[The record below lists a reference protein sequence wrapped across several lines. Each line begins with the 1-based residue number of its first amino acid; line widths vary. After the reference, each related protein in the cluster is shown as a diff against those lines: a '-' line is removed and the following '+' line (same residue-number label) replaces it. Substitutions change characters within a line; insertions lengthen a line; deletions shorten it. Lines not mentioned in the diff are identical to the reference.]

1 MKPVTF
7 WLFITALIL
16 VQCKTDTVNPFE
28 IGPDH
33 VGRLHKKTPVS
44 QLDSIFA
51 NDSIIRD
58 TSRLKMGS
66 GGSIEIYEKG
76 GKALLSL
83 SATTDSLLVVENIR
97 ILDPRF
103 KTEKGVGLQS
113 TYGEIRK
120 HYEIRKVITSMNN
133 ILILLKGS
141 DLYFTIS
148 RSELP
153 EDLRYSTASIE
164 EVQIPDAARIKYMMV
179 GWE

>member
-7 WLFITALIL
+7 WLIITALLL
-16 VQCKTDTVNPFE
+16 VQCKTDKANPFE
-28 IGPDH
+28 IGPGH
-33 VGRLHKKTPVS
+33 VGRLYKKTPVS

-66 GGSIEIYEKG
+66 GGSIEVYEKG

-83 SATTDSLLVVENIR
+83 SATTDSLPVVENIR

-103 KTEKGVGLQS
+103 KTEEGVGLQS

-153 EDLRYSTASIE
+153 EDLRYTTGSIE
-164 EVQIPDAARIKYMMV
+164 EVQIPDAAKIKYMMV

>member
-1 MKPVTF
+1 MKPAFF
-7 WLFITALIL
+7 WLFISVFIL
-16 VQCKTDTVNPFE
+16 VQCKSDTVNPFE
-28 IGPDH
+28 IGTDH
-33 VGRLHKKTPVS
+33 VGQLYRETPIS

-51 NDSIIRD
+51 TDSIVRD
-58 TSRLKMGS
+58 TSRLKIGS

-76 GKALLSL
+76 GGALLSL
-83 SATTDSLLVVENIR
+83 SATTDSIPVIENVR
-97 ILDPRF
+97 ILDPRY
-103 KTEKGVGLQS
+103 KTEKGIGLNS

-120 HYEIRKVITSMNN
+120 HYEVRKVITSMNN

-153 EDLRYSTASIE
+153 EDLRYSTTSIE
-164 EVQIPDAARIKYMMV
+164 EVQIPDGARIKYIML